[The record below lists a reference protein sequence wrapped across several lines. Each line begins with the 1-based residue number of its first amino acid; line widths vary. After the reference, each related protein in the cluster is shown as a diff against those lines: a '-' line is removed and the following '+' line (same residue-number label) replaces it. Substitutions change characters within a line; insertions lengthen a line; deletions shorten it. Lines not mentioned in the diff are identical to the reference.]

1 LHWQVGRLQ
10 FARMEVVP
18 EARRALVTGGTRGI
32 GRALA
37 WALAAD
43 GYAVTA
49 TWAHD
54 EAAAEALAA
63 EAAER
68 GLPVSTRRCDVTDAA
83 QVAALAQEHAR
94 PGFDAVVHN
103 AGFFRDQFLVMMA
116 ERDFDEVLATS
127 LRGAFLILRQ
137 TLRPMIARRRGRVV
151 SIVSPSGLLGRA
163 GQTNYAAAK
172 AGLCGLTRS
181 LAREVARYGITVNAV
196 SAGLIDTPATAGLA
210 AAVRD
215 DLLRAVP
222 LGRAGRPEEVAAL
235 VRFLV
240 SDAAG
245 YITGQVISVD
255 GGVST

>member
-1 LHWQVGRLQ
+1 
-10 FARMEVVP
+10 MESEP
-18 EARRALVTGGTRGI
+18 AGRRALVTGGTRGL
-32 GRALA
+32 GRAIA
-37 WALAAD
+37 WGLAAD
-43 GYAVTA
+43 GYAVTV

-54 EAAAEALAA
+54 DAAATAVAA
-63 EAAER
+63 EAAAA
-68 GLPVSTRRCDVTDAA
+68 GLPIVPRRCDVTDAA

-103 AGFFRDQFLVMMA
+103 AGFFRDGFLVMMA

-127 LRGAFLILRQ
+127 LRGAFLVLRQ

-196 SAGLIDTPATAGLA
+196 SAGLVDTTATARLA
-210 AAVRD
+210 AAVRA
-215 DLLRAVP
+215 DLVGTIP
-222 LGRAGRPEEVAAL
+222 LGRPGRPEEIAAA

-245 YITGQVISVD
+245 YITGQILSVD